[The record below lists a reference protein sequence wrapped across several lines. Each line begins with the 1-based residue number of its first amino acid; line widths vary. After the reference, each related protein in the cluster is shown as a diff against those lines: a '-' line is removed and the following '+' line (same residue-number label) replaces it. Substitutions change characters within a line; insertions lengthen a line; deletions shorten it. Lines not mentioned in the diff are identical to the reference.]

1 MTTIDHPEIPMDR
14 QKPWRTGLSLL
25 LVAFGIFSF
34 SALLHYHV
42 VHEGRSAVGSPLL
55 APALGLSSALGFAAA
70 LSFSL
75 LLTLWASLAF
85 VTDRWAGPMRRIWI
99 SLVFALCLSVFVSG
113 LDYDGGELGG
123 PIATRMAHVLGG
135 DFSTFLLGILTLLGF
150 LLATNWLFFENF
162 LSLARGRQAAI
173 ESGLGDVEEQLL
185 GARNTAERD
194 EILKAY
200 DVSGFAKPASLSA
213 QQQDVAQQQEVEQ
226 SDGSKGSV
234 AVATDSAKDSA
245 KVEPTEERPG
255 LAISGSLRVQPRVG
269 RAIPVPE
276 PQQGAAAP
284 SGSLPSGGGMSA
296 EDLESTRDRRDRIR
310 SARLRRDQEV
320 LEEILEE
327 VRSSIGPELDPM
339 TDREGRDPMADL
351 DDDLLLEKAGQALD
365 ELLGEGG
372 GSLEL
377 NLPTQ
382 SDVDE
387 SGVRGSEASETAP
400 ESVSAES
407 DSSEKGDDQGRLG
420 SEPRIQTPMGRIPVV
435 DGGTGDRTETG
446 STQEDLFAS
455 GSRELESRL
464 SSPRPDLDA
473 DAEVEASAE
482 SVAPADAET
491 DLEREAVAE
500 GPETVEP
507 HVEEPTFQLPRVD
520 EKAAHEQA
528 AEEPAD
534 DESTAGDDEAQEQ
547 VEVETVLSEDKAAE
561 DVESVISEAAE
572 PVFILEPQPSVR
584 IYHEPQEGETEEF
597 HQEELFAAE
606 PPDPEL
612 LDRAARVL
620 LTSRRPT
627 VSLLQRRIGLSYAE
641 ARQVMLYMQQLGALA
656 APDGG
661 GPWGALISL
670 GEWDERRA

>member
-1 MTTIDHPEIPMDR
+1 
-14 QKPWRTGLSLL
+14 
-25 LVAFGIFSF
+25 
-34 SALLHYHV
+34 
-42 VHEGRSAVGSPLL
+42 
-55 APALGLSSALGFAAA
+55 
-70 LSFSL
+70 
-75 LLTLWASLAF
+75 
-85 VTDRWAGPMRRIWI
+85 MRRIWI

-162 LSLARGRQAAI
+162 LSLARGRQTAI

-185 GARNTAERD
+185 GARNTEERD

-213 QQQDVAQQQEVEQ
+213 QQQEVEQQQEIQQ
-226 SDGSKGSV
+226 SDDSKGSV
-234 AVATDSAKDSA
+234 AVATATA

-327 VRSSIGPELDPM
+327 VRSSIGPELDPI
-339 TDREGRDPMADL
+339 TDGEGRDPMADL

-377 NLPTQ
+377 NLPTP

-387 SGVRGSEASETAP
+387 SGVRGSEASETSP

-407 DSSEKGDDQGRLG
+407 DSPEKGDDQGRLG

-435 DGGTGDRTETG
+435 DGGNGDRTETG
-446 STQEDLFAS
+446 PTQEDLFVS

-464 SSPRPDLDA
+464 SSPRPELDA

-491 DLEREAVAE
+491 DPEREAVAE

-507 HVEEPTFQLPRVD
+507 RVEEPTFQLPRVA
-520 EKAAHEQA
+520 EKAAELA

-534 DESTAGDDEAQEQ
+534 DKSTAGDAEAQEQ
-547 VEVETVLSEDKAAE
+547 VEVETVLSEDKTAE
-561 DVESVISEAAE
+561 EVESVVSEADE

-584 IYHEPQEGETEEF
+584 IYHEPQEGETEEY
-597 HQEELFAAE
+597 HQEELFAAD